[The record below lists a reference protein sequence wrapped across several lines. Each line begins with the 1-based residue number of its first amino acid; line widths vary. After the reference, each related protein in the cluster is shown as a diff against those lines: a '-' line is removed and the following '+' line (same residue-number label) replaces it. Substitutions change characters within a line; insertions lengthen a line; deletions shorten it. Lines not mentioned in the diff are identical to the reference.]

1 MNRNKYIDF
10 LKGILIILVVLGHS
24 FQNSKSYEDLII
36 RVIYSFHMPAFMLIS
51 GYLFH
56 RSYEKNKG
64 IMIKKQIKHI
74 GIPIIIWTALHAIP
88 MTIISGGGY
97 IRNVILWLPNLWYL
111 WAVLLISIGVTIVEK
126 IDRYYL
132 KLIVYFIIYIMT
144 FLIPENLSISLWKF
158 MFPFFLFGFYFSHVT
173 NLNQRWGQS
182 IFLKMIIV
190 LVFIGIFQFF
200 HRDQYIYT
208 TGMYIFGNNKT
219 WTQQIIINVYRMIL
233 GFFASGV
240 FFILA
245 GKVYTVFRKRKITAL
260 IEYCGENSLVLYILP
275 IYLKTYGVKIL
286 SNGIVYELFEAVLL
300 IGITIMLHKIVLNIG
315 IYKKYFLG
323 KM

>member
-1 MNRNKYIDF
+1 MDCFTCNPNDNYF
-10 LKGILIILVVLGHS
+10 
-24 FQNSKSYEDLII
+24 
-36 RVIYSFHMPAFMLIS
+36 
-51 GYLFH
+51 
-56 RSYEKNKG
+56 
-64 IMIKKQIKHI
+64 
-74 GIPIIIWTALHAIP
+74 
-88 MTIISGGGY
+88 GGGY